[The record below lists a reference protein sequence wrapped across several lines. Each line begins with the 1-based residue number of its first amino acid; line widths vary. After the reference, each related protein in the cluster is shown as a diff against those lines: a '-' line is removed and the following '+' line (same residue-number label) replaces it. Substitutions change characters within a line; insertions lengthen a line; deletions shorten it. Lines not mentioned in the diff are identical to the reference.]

1 MALLDDPA
9 KIKIQN
15 IQGSESAQR
24 VLHTEIQNVS
34 PDRAINAYEHQLAGE
49 YLNKYQPK
57 IAQEAPKVGNSPG
70 TSPGTSETVPGSNK
84 RRVRT
89 GNLSK
94 HKNRTRPV
102 TSAPPARIE
111 GPKHNVPPL
120 EELLKRQSNGNKFSY
135 RKPKPKALPPAT
147 SALPARIEG
156 AKHNL
161 PPLKELLKRQLDGNK
176 FSYRKPKP
184 KALPPHEELPTV
196 AKRNAASKISGKSKS
211 TQKSNKTPKTPKTP
225 KKQLGGVVLK
235 LQEG

>member
-15 IQGSESAQR
+15 TQGSESAQR

-34 PDRAINAYEHQLAGE
+34 PDRAINAYEHQLAAG

-70 TSPGTSETVPGSNK
+70 TSETVPGSNNK
-84 RRVRT
+84 MVRT

-94 HKNRTRPV
+94 QKNKTKPPEDLTPI

-111 GPKHNVPPL
+111 GPKHNLPPL
-120 EELLKRQSNGNKFSY
+120 EELLKRQLN
-135 RKPKPKALPPAT
+135 
-147 SALPARIEG
+147 
-156 AKHNL
+156 
-161 PPLKELLKRQLDGNK
+161 GNK

-196 AKRNAASKISGKSKS
+196 AKRNAASKTSGKSKS

>member
-70 TSPGTSETVPGSNK
+70 TSETVLSSNK
-84 RRVRT
+84 KRIRT
-89 GNLSK
+89 GNLIKRKNKTKTSK
-94 HKNRTRPV
+94 DLTPVTPV

-111 GPKHNVPPL
+111 GPKHNLPPL
-120 EELLKRQSNGNKFSY
+120 EELLKRQLKANK
-135 RKPKPKALPPAT
+135 L
-147 SALPARIEG
+147 
-156 AKHNL
+156 
-161 PPLKELLKRQLDGNK
+161 
-176 FSYRKPKP
+176 SYRKPKP

-196 AKRNAASKISGKSKS
+196 AKRNTTRKTSGKSKS
-211 TQKSNKTPKTPKTP
+211 TQKSNKTPKTPK
-225 KKQLGGVVLK
+225 KQLGGVVLK
-235 LQEG
+235 LRGG

>member
-70 TSPGTSETVPGSNK
+70 TSETVPGSNK
-84 RRVRT
+84 KRIRT
-89 GNLSK
+89 GNLIK
-94 HKNRTRPV
+94 RKNKTKTSEDLTPV

-111 GPKHNVPPL
+111 GPKHNLPPL
-120 EELLKRQSNGNKFSY
+120 EELLKRQL
-135 RKPKPKALPPAT
+135 KA
-147 SALPARIEG
+147 
-156 AKHNL
+156 
-161 PPLKELLKRQLDGNK
+161 NK

-196 AKRNAASKISGKSKS
+196 AKRNNASKTSGKSKS

-225 KKQLGGVVLK
+225 KKQLGGIVLK
-235 LQEG
+235 LQGG